1 MAVLWQGNIRTLVL
15 MLLSRIGI
23 AFLLNAVVP
32 FQFREW
38 RIAMDLETKRLYLQE
53 FQSADFDDYFAYIMD
68 PHLQEMLGLNNVFD
82 RPSALENFN
91 WLMENRQFIA
101 VCKKEN
107 GRVIGHICVHPPLES
122 VAKAQP
128 YCSMQGASL
137 SYALAAGEQRKGY
150 MYEALSAL
158 CGYLRNNAQIDYLN
172 GECLSSNFPSR
183 RLLEKLGFQHWG
195 LENFG
200 GIELITVVRVL

>member
-1 MAVLWQGNIRTLVL
+1 MQ
-15 MLLSRIGI
+15 
-23 AFLLNAVVP
+23 FLLNAVVP

-38 RIAMDLETKRLYLQE
+38 RIATDLETKRLCLQE
-53 FQSADFDDYFAYIMD
+53 FRSADFDDYFAYIMD

-101 VCKKEN
+101 MCKKEN
-107 GRVIGHICVHPPLES
+107 GKVIGHICVHPPLKS

-158 CGYLRNNAQIDYLN
+158 CGYLRNNAQIDYLD
-172 GECLSSNFPSR
+172 GEYLSSNFPSR

-195 LENFG
+195 LENFD
-200 GIELITVVRVL
+200 GIELFTVVRVL

>member
-68 PHLQEMLGLNNVFD
+68 PHLQEMLG
-82 RPSALENFN
+82 
-91 WLMENRQFIA
+91 
-101 VCKKEN
+101 
-107 GRVIGHICVHPPLES
+107 
-122 VAKAQP
+122 
-128 YCSMQGASL
+128 MQGASL

-172 GECLSSNFPSR
+172 GEYLSSNFPSR

-195 LENFG
+195 LENFD